1 MNSKNLVSVIMSAQ
15 NAGEYISKSIESILN
30 QSYKNIELLI
40 IDDGSLDNTYEV
52 MKEFKRKEENVYI
65 FKNTQ
70 NKGLTKSL
78 NILLQNTQGKYIAR
92 QDADDT
98 SHKERIAIQVKYL
111 EQHNLDFC
119 STRAIIKQN
128 DRVVPGISYY
138 LPLKVHVKLK
148 NPMIHG
154 TLLIKKDI
162 ISEIGGYDESFLY
175 AQDYKLLRDLLN
187 NKYKYKIIKDPLYVL
202 NMQDNIS
209 TKFKS
214 EQKLL
219 SDKIRKNKV

>member
-52 MKEFKRKEENVYI
+52 MKEFKRKEDNVYI

-154 TLLIKKDI
+154 TLLIKKDT
-162 ISEIGGYDESFLY
+162 ISEIGGYDESYLY

-219 SDKIRKNKV
+219 SDKIKKNKV

>member
-1 MNSKNLVSVIMSAQ
+1 MNSNNLVSVIMSAQ

>member
-52 MKEFKRKEENVYI
+52 MKEFKRKEDNVYI

-98 SHKERIAIQVKYL
+98 SHKERIAIQVNYL

-154 TLLIKKDI
+154 TLLIKKDT

-219 SDKIRKNKV
+219 SDKIKKNKV

>member
-1 MNSKNLVSVIMSAQ
+1 MSAQ

>member
-1 MNSKNLVSVIMSAQ
+1 
-15 NAGEYISKSIESILN
+15 
-30 QSYKNIELLI
+30 
-40 IDDGSLDNTYEV
+40 
-52 MKEFKRKEENVYI
+52 
-65 FKNTQ
+65 
-70 NKGLTKSL
+70 
-78 NILLQNTQGKYIAR
+78 
-92 QDADDT
+92 
-98 SHKERIAIQVKYL
+98 
-111 EQHNLDFC
+111 
-119 STRAIIKQN
+119 
-128 DRVVPGISYY
+128 
-138 LPLKVHVKLK
+138 
-148 NPMIHG
+148 MIHG

>member
-1 MNSKNLVSVIMSAQ
+1 MSAQ

-52 MKEFKRKEENVYI
+52 MKEFKRKEGNVYI